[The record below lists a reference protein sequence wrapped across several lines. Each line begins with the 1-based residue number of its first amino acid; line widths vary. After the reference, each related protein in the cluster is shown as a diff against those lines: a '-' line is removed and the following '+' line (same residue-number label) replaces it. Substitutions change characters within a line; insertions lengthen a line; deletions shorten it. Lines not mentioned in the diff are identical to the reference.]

1 MASFEN
7 YNLPYNYNTTYQNI
21 KYPGLSGLFNMWL
34 DPQFFVS
41 LQG

>member
-7 YNLPYNYNTTYQNI
+7 YNLPYNYTTYQNI
-21 KYPGLSGLFNMWL
+21 KYHGLCDLFNLWL